1 MTVPLRYCELN
12 SSTNNRTPALS
23 MTTSSAAGCSSM
35 FKLYRKPEQPPGST
49 ATRSPAD
56 SCDTFSSARNFLT
69 SSPARSV
76 SVRVTDFC
84 VVSITILQSG
94 SNLEGSGEAVN
105 GPSPLAMSGCI
116 PPIGGPMRLTIID
129 WLIIG
134 LYFAFNI
141 GIGFYYKARAGK
153 STTEFFLSGR
163 NVPWWLAGTSM
174 VATTFAA
181 DTPLVVTGFVAK
193 NGIAGNW
200 IWWSFLF
207 SGMMTVFFFA
217 RLWRRSEIITD
228 AELVE
233 LRYEGKPAAFLR
245 GFRALYFGVLMNCLI
260 VGWVNLAMEKILGT
274 ALGVSRPQAIAIIF
288 GIIALTSFYTFISGL
303 WGVLWTDLI
312 QFALKMTMVIVL
324 AYYGVQAVGGMQAL
338 KARLALLDATR
349 AAAQGGTGSILSF
362 IPDLDSPWMPLATFC
377 VYIGV
382 NWWANW
388 YPGAEPGGGGYVA
401 QRIFCAKDEKN
412 SLWATLW
419 FNIAHYAVRPWPWIL
434 TALASVVLYP
444 KLADPEVGYI
454 KVWVDYLPGALRGLM
469 LAAFAA
475 AYMSTIATQL
485 NWGSSYLVNDFYRRF
500 LRRGKGEK
508 HYVSVSKWMTLA
520 LMVLG
525 AAVSYIMHTVS
536 GGWSLLVNIGAGTG
550 AVYLLRWYWWRINAW
565 SEIAAMVVAAAT
577 SISLRTFVHL
587 SGSDSEVFSKT
598 ILITVGL
605 TSAAWLAATFLT
617 QPEPEQKL
625 LEFYR
630 RVRPAAAGWKRI
642 AAMAPEIAPVHD
654 GWYNLMDWLLGC
666 LMVYMALFGIG
677 KLLLGPAYLGVIFLL
692 VSAAAGY
699 SIYWDLSRRGW
710 QTLSGQEPGQPKG

>member
-1 MTVPLRYCELN
+1 M
-12 SSTNNRTPALS
+12 
-23 MTTSSAAGCSSM
+23 
-35 FKLYRKPEQPPGST
+35 K
-49 ATRSPAD
+49 
-56 SCDTFSSARNFLT
+56 
-69 SSPARSV
+69 
-76 SVRVTDFC
+76 
-84 VVSITILQSG
+84 IT
-94 SNLEGSGEAVN
+94 
-105 GPSPLAMSGCI
+105 LA
-116 PPIGGPMRLTIID
+116 D
-129 WLIIG
+129 WLVVVAYFVVNLLIG
-134 LYFAFNI
+134 LY
-141 GIGFYYKARAGK
+141 YRKKASA
-153 STTEFFLSGR
+153 STGDFFVSGR
-163 NVPWWLAGTSM
+163 EVSWWLAGTSM

-181 DTPLVVTGFVAK
+181 DTPLWVTGQVAQH
-193 NGIAGNW
+193 GIAANW
-200 IWWSFLF
+200 LWWSFLF

-217 RLWRRSEIITD
+217 RLWRRAEIITD
-228 AELVE
+228 VELIE
-233 LRYEGKPAAFLR
+233 LRYAGKPAAFLR

-338 KARLALLDATR
+338 KARLALLDASR
-349 AAAQGGTGSILSF
+349 AAAQGGAGSILSF
-362 IPDLDSPWMPLATFC
+362 IPDLNSPWMPLATFC

-444 KLADPEVGYI
+444 NLADPEVGYI

-500 LRRGKGEK
+500 LVRRAPER
-508 HYVSVSKWMTLA
+508 HYVMASKIATAFLA
-520 LMVLG
+520 VLG
-525 AAVSYIMHTVS
+525 AVVSLYMTSVA
-536 GGWSLLVNIGAGTG
+536 GAWNLLLGIGAGTG

-565 SEIAAMVVAAAT
+565 SEVSAMSAAALT
-577 SISLRTFVHL
+577 TVVLRLGVRFTGSDGIVFAKSISL
-587 SGSDSEVFSKT
+587 
-598 ILITVGL
+598 TVL
-605 TSAAWLAATFLT
+605 VTSAVWLVVTFLT
-617 QPEPEQKL
+617 APEPDSKL

-630 RVRPAAAGWKRI
+630 RVRPAAAGWKHV
-642 AAMAPEIAPVHD
+642 AELAPEIVPTHD

-666 LMVYMALFGIG
+666 LMVYAALFGIG
-677 KLLLGPAYLGVIFLL
+677 KLLLGSTGAGLVLL
-692 VSAAAGY
+692 AVSAASGY
-699 SIYWDLSRRGW
+699 AIYWDFSRRGW
-710 QTLSGQEPGQPKG
+710 EALSGRESGAGSRPH